1 MRKLILASL
10 TISSS
15 VAAQTPAA
23 RPRTAP
29 LKGSLE
35 QRLAQLIDV
44 PPFNRATWGI
54 YVVDDRG
61 RVLYQRNAD
70 RFSVPAS
77 NTKLVVT
84 AAAAVLL
91 PADYR
96 VTTSLYVNGRVDA
109 GVLQGDLILYGRGD
123 PTWSVRCYA
132 VDTLAPGVCDSTF
145 TAIDAIADSV
155 RAQGIRRITGKLVG
169 DGSYFEPTM
178 IHYAWNA
185 WDLTW
190 WYAAPVSGLGFH
202 DNSVDFRIDPG
213 AGVDA
218 LPVIAWSPDLGMIT
232 FENRAR
238 TVASESTSTIGDNFF
253 RTGGGWGIRAEGTV
267 ALGRKTRVES
277 VALPDPNLYA
287 ARALAA
293 SLARRGVAVEGGAV
307 GTTDSLAY
315 RTVRCCASPLVDF
328 RGRPLRGGLAP
339 RGDAGLAAQAL
350 GGHPAGGPGDRQ
362 DGEHRPGQQP
372 VRLHRA
378 REGGGRGRGGPDHHV
393 QRPGEWARRTISADA
408 QPDRFGCG
416 ADRAEIAL
424 VFRLPEECHVRG
436 MPRLD
441 FGGGIDEVDC
451 MVHGDRGLRGAGG
464 DQLELAGVG
473 RDVARREHTGDVRLH
488 GLGYLDLALL
498 DVQAPLGNR
507 PERGDEA
514 QLRNH
519 AVDGDAVLFLSFV
532 VEDGHGLDRVA
543 AVDRLQLPEG
553 AELHFPRRAQLVHL
567 AHRRRVSPETVAPM
581 DHQDEP
587 GDPLEVHRPIESR
600 IPAAHQ

>member
-35 QRLAQLIDV
+35 QRLAQLIDA

-123 PTWSVRCYA
+123 PTWSARCYG
-132 VDTLAPGVCDSTF
+132 VDSLAPGVCDSTF

-155 RAQGIRRITGKLVG
+155 RARGIRRITGKLVG
-169 DGSYFEPTM
+169 DGSAFEPTLV
-178 IHYAWNA
+178 HYGWNA
-185 WDLTW
+185 WDLNW

-202 DNSVDFRIDPG
+202 DNSVDFHIAPG
-213 AGVDA
+213 AAVDQPPA
-218 LPVIAWSPDLGMIT
+218 IAWSPELALFT

-238 TVASESTSTIGDNFF
+238 TVPAESSSTIGDNFF
-253 RTGGGWGIRAEGTV
+253 RTPGSWDIWAEGTV
-267 ALGRKTRVES
+267 ALGRKPWIES
-277 VALPDPNLYA
+277 FALPDPNRYA

-293 SLARRGVAVEGGAV
+293 ALMKKGVSVEGGTA

-315 RTVRCCASPLVDF
+315 GTGRGCCAPLVEY
-328 RGRPLRGGLAP
+328 RGRPLTDIIFPILNSSQNWFAEMLLKILGRQLKGEGSWSAGLGVERGFLTDSVKIDSTAFALEDGS
-339 RGDAGLAAQAL
+339 GLAAGNLVTPQEI
-350 GGHPAGGPGDRQ
+350 G
-362 DGEHRPGQQP
+362 
-372 VRLHRA
+372 RA
-378 REGGGRGRGGPDHHV
+378 
-393 QRPGEWARRTISADA
+393 
-408 QPDRFGCG
+408 
-416 ADRAEIAL
+416 
-424 VFRLPEECHVRG
+424 
-436 MPRLD
+436 
-441 FGGGIDEVDC
+441 
-451 MVHGDRGLRGAGG
+451 
-464 DQLELAGVG
+464 
-473 RDVARREHTGDVRLH
+473 
-488 GLGYLDLALL
+488 
-498 DVQAPLGNR
+498 
-507 PERGDEA
+507 
-514 QLRNH
+514 
-519 AVDGDAVLFLSFV
+519 
-532 VEDGHGLDRVA
+532 
-543 AVDRLQLPEG
+543 
-553 AELHFPRRAQLVHL
+553 
-567 AHRRRVSPETVAPM
+567 
-581 DHQDEP
+581 
-587 GDPLEVHRPIESR
+587 
-600 IPAAHQ
+600 